1 MRRIVC
7 EGADPVRRSGDQ
19 DGFTLVEVIVAIA
32 MVSAVLAATTV
43 FYVRSLSLGNHY
55 AGREDA
61 VRVATSALEVATGL
75 GGENVLTR
83 RDRAAVAGQT
93 LVTGVDA
100 YLADSVQVWDTD
112 AGAGAGATASLPT
125 TAVAVVLNGLTYQ
138 QHWYVVKCWRAT
150 GTAGACTGS
159 GTGTEFLR
167 VVVAVQWKDVQCP
180 GSTCTYFLATL
191 LNAADDPVFP
201 TAPTAGVTTSPTAS
215 ASASATVSASASASA
230 SPSVTASPSPS
241 PSASATSGGT
251 AIWANRSSGYTNP
264 AALWLSSS
272 ALTVTGLVHTNSDL
286 RIEGS
291 SVTLSPRIE
300 YVSDQYIAGATAPTP
315 VQVSASVPT
324 GTRVVAD
331 YAPGG
336 AAAAAA
342 GTGYYAVAASAC
354 SSGTWTY
361 AAGSVASTATVVYVP
376 CAVNVTTDVTPL
388 LVATGTITVATS
400 KVTIGSKTSPAT
412 TGLLS
417 GSTSTSAI
425 TISGSYATVYGT
437 VQALGGGIALLGS
450 YSVFQCGIIGDTVQV
465 GGADITI
472 TGTCS

>member
-1 MRRIVC
+1 M
-7 EGADPVRRSGDQ
+7 RRSGDQ
-19 DGFTLVEVIVAIA
+19 GGFTLVEVIVAIA

-43 FYVRSLSLGNHY
+43 FYVRSLSLGHHY

-83 RDRAAVAGQT
+83 RDKAAVAGQT

-112 AGAGAGATASLPT
+112 ATAGAGATASLPT
-125 TAVAVVLNGLTYQ
+125 TAAAVVLNGLTYLQ
-138 QHWYVVKCWRAT
+138 NWYVVKCWRAT

-167 VVVAVQWKDVQCP
+167 VVVAVQWNDVQCP
-180 GSTCTYFLATL
+180 GGTCAYFLATL
-191 LNAADDPVFP
+191 LNASDDPVFP
-201 TAPTAGVTTSPTAS
+201 TAPTAGVTTSPTPS
-215 ASASATVSASASASA
+215 ASASATASPSASASA
-230 SPSVTASPSPS
+230 SPSATASPSPSPSPS

-272 ALTVTGLVHTNSDL
+272 SLTVTGLVHTNADL

-300 YVSDQYIAGATAPTP
+300 YVSDQYISGATAPTP

-336 AAAAAA
+336 TAATAA

-354 SSGTWTY
+354 ASGTWTY
-361 AAGSVASTATVVYVP
+361 AAGAVASTATVVYVP
-376 CAVNVTTDVTPL
+376 CAVNVTTDVAPL

-437 VQALGGGIALLGS
+437 VQALSGGVALLGS

-472 TGTCS
+472 TGTCA